1 MYRSQWP
8 ATARRRAGPL
18 IDGPCLPLYKQGMRK
33 RDFISYGMRGLS
45 ESEETE
51 AMAQHMKV
59 ESTSA
64 RSRAWL
70 EAECL
75 AVAKRTRGGKD
86 IERVMIRRLNPKGA
100 GPNWKVADIIPQP
113 APLVSEKLREAL
125 APLTAAYTLEVET
138 G

>member
-8 ATARRRAGPL
+8 ATARRRGQEPL
-18 IDGPCLPLYKQGMRK
+18 IDGPRLPPYKQGLRK
-33 RDFISYGMRGLS
+33 RDSISYGMRGLS

-59 ESTSA
+59 ESTPA

-100 GPNWKVADIIPQP
+100 
-113 APLVSEKLREAL
+113 
-125 APLTAAYTLEVET
+125 
-138 G
+138 